1 MGTDSLGRCILCRVL
16 TGLHTTVL
24 AALAVVALSVVIGSV
39 LGALSGYIG
48 GVFDSVVMRITDAFM
63 AFPTLVLGIAIAGLL
78 DGGLQNAVIALVVPG
93 WTRFARIARSSVLA
107 LKERPF
113 IQAAVIGGLSRTAIA
128 LKHVL
133 PNILP
138 PLIVTACL
146 DIGGSMLSLAG
157 LSFLGLGAS
166 PPSPELGAMIN
177 QAASGFQTAPW
188 AVFAPGFAIFLV
200 VVVFNYFGDS
210 VNEVLGNKIS
220 LFVRAKK

>member
-1 MGTDSLGRCILCRVL
+1 M
-16 TGLHTTVL
+16 
-24 AALAVVALSVVIGSV
+24 
-39 LGALSGYIG
+39 
-48 GVFDSVVMRITDAFM
+48 
-63 AFPTLVLGIAIAGLL
+63 
-78 DGGLQNAVIALVVPG
+78 
-93 WTRFARIARSSVLA
+93 ARIARSSVLA

-200 VVVFNYFGDS
+200 VAVFNYFGDS
-210 VNEVLGNKIS
+210 VNEALGNKSS
-220 LFVRAKK
+220 LFARVKK

>member
-1 MGTDSLGRCILCRVL
+1 LGY
-16 TGLHTTVL
+16 
-24 AALAVVALSVVIGSV
+24 SGS
-39 LGALSGYIG
+39 
-48 GVFDSVVMRITDAFM
+48 VFDSVVMRMADAFL

-78 DGGLQNAVIALVVPG
+78 GGGLQNAVIALVVPG

-113 IQAAVIGGLSRTAIA
+113 IQAAVIGGLSRMAIA

-146 DIGGSMLSLAG
+146 GIGGSVLSLGG
-157 LSFLGLGAS
+157 LFFFGLGGS
-166 PPSPELGAMIN
+166 PPLPRVGALVNQGPSGVPTGPLG
-177 QAASGFQTAPW
+177 G
-188 AVFAPGFAIFLV
+188 FAPGFAIFLV